1 MPVYILAIYDIFDAT
16 AYEPYVPGVVPLLQ
30 KHGAEILVAD
40 YEAQMLEGESGST
53 YVVLRFESEV
63 AALAWY
69 NDPAYEP
76 VEKFDSPRAT
86 MGKLFWRSSSFH
98 RIAEDSWQI
107 IAADIC
113 PLRWLATASRFVVK
127 YG

>member
-76 VEKFDSPRAT
+76 VKKIRLASSNNGKVVLAKQFVPPDS
-86 MGKLFWRSSSFH
+86 
-98 RIAEDSWQI
+98 
-107 IAADIC
+107 
-113 PLRWLATASRFVVK
+113 
-127 YG
+127 